1 MEFSAKSIGSCFV
14 RAKDCIEG
22 LEFGQLEPALKA
34 LSILLALFAVF
45 HVSELTNFTLSIDDE
60 FAAFRASPR
69 MWVGQGRWAVYL
81 FEKFVLPRPVV
92 PFLPLALF
100 GLFCSIGY
108 LFFLRAIGERYED
121 RSSFIFFPLFS
132 TFPTWAFLAAFQSNI
147 PSCGIGVLLACW
159 AASLYRKEREQS
171 GPMIRGFSV
180 VWHIALIGFLGAIAT
195 ACYQSFILFLAVA
208 LLASLISMHLY
219 KRPARL
225 LLRDSLVLLAILV
238 TSLAL
243 YILIWKFFLVITN
256 TKVAHIQGYVHPEI
270 FFHKPMLVISNL
282 FNQMAD
288 VYFGGSATYGS
299 KAYIFPV
306 LIFLAA
312 AGLVHSGHRIAGL
325 RGAFF
330 TGLAILALL
339 IAPFGIGLISG
350 GYMPLRS
357 FVAVPAAL
365 AGLGLLGFKYAPR
378 WLSRIGIFVLM
389 LVYFAIF
396 QISSGFNAAR
406 ELVQLHDH
414 EMAGA
419 LSERIAR
426 IESSVTSARPIALE
440 VFGYQ
445 AFQTPF
451 PRIDSSTIGASFFE
465 WDQGNPHRILAYM
478 KLIGLPVFVEP
489 PVRPPPSNELLD
501 EFVVMPSW
509 PAQDSV
515 RVTADGT
522 ILVKL
527 SDVLVPRYRQL
538 LTSKDPSA
546 KASDEPLYRL
556 STAAVDSWS
565 VQNALTSQKTS
576 EGIVLETNGSPNFI
590 FTTGASQ
597 ILENCSRI
605 EMHARL
611 KIEQTSNAQI
621 FYKIPGQTDFQGD
634 AATDTQISPAAD
646 GGFVDVNLQAIS
658 RKGFEDSFRFYPV
671 QASPQH
677 VTIGEIELFCR
688 HQRPGCN

>member
-1 MEFSAKSIGSCFV
+1 MEFSAKSIGNGFV

-22 LEFGQLEPALKA
+22 IEFGQLEPALKA

-60 FAAFRASPR
+60 LAAFRASPD
-69 MWVGQGRWAVYL
+69 MWVAHGRWAMYL
-81 FEKFVLPRPVV
+81 FEKFVLPQPVV

-108 LFFLRAIGERYED
+108 LFFLRAIGERHEGP
-121 RSSFIFFPLFS
+121 SSFAFFPLFS
-132 TFPTWAFLAAFQSNI
+132 TFPTWAFMKAFQSDI
-147 PSCGIGVLLACW
+147 PSCGIGVLLTCW

-171 GPMIRGFSV
+171 GRMISGFSV
-180 VWHIALIGFLGAIAT
+180 VWHIVLIGFLGAIAT

-208 LLASLISMHLY
+208 LLASLISMHLS

-225 LLRDSLVLLAILV
+225 LLRDSFVVLAILV
-238 TSLAL
+238 TSIAL
-243 YILIWKFFLVITN
+243 YILIWKFLLVITN
-256 TKVAHIQGYVHPEI
+256 AKVAHIQVYLHTEL
-270 FFHKPMLVISNL
+270 FFHQPKLVISNL
-282 FNQMAD
+282 FKQMAD
-288 VYFGGSATYGS
+288 VYFGGSAAYGS
-299 KAYIFPV
+299 KAHIFAV

-312 AGLVHSGHRIAGL
+312 AGLVHRAHRIAGL

-330 TGLAILALL
+330 AGLAILALL
-339 IAPFGIGLISG
+339 IAPFGIDLMSG
-350 GYMPLRS
+350 GNMPLR
-357 FVAVPAAL
+357 VLAAVPAAL
-365 AGLGLLGFKYAPR
+365 ASLGLLGFKYAPR
-378 WLSRIGIFVLM
+378 WLSRIGIFVLL

-396 QISSGFNAAR
+396 QILSGFNAAR

-426 IESSVTSARPIALE
+426 IASSEASERPITLE

-451 PRIDSSTIGASFFE
+451 PRINSSTIGASFFE
-465 WDQGNPHRILAYM
+465 WDQGNPRRIATYM
-478 KLIGLPVFVEP
+478 KLIGLPAFVGP
-489 PVRPPPSNELLD
+489 PVRLRPSNKLLD
-501 EFVVMPSW
+501 EFVLMPSW

-515 RVTADGT
+515 RAAADGT

-546 KASDEPLYRL
+546 KAGDEPLYRL
-556 STAAVDSWS
+556 STAAVGSWS
-565 VQNALTSQKTS
+565 VQNALVSQKTS
-576 EGIVLETNGSPNFI
+576 EGIVLKTNGDPNFI
-590 FTTGASQ
+590 FKTGASQ

-621 FYKIPGQTDFQGD
+621 FYKIPGQTDFQWD
-634 AATDTQISPAAD
+634 AATDSPISPAAD

-671 QASPQH
+671 KSPQH

-688 HQRPGCN
+688 HQRSCGK